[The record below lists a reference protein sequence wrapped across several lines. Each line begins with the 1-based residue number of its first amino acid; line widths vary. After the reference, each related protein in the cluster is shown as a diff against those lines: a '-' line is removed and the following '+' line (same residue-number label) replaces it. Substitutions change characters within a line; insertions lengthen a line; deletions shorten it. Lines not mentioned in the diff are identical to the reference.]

1 MQLSVAMRDKVRW
14 RSLIALVFGVGL
26 GLGAVRPAA
35 AQADHP
41 LTLDDALVRA
51 RAHNRDLRAARARLD
66 QSRTGIEQAR
76 AALLPSAA
84 AQGKYTHNNKEVE
97 LALPGGGEPVV
108 ITKGEQLDFSVSA
121 SVPVIA
127 PPAYLALSA
136 ANKTQRANT
145 AQYEATEADVL
156 LAVAQA
162 YYGAAG
168 ADELIAA
175 RTHAVET
182 ARKTLDDAEARVA
195 ADLANQVDAL
205 RARNAL
211 LRAEQAQREAENTRA
226 RAYRALATLID
237 ADGPIAIAP
246 AAPSPESAGGA
257 AAATAGSSS
266 APVAAGSAPAA
277 AAAGSSSAPDLVTS
291 ALALR
296 PELVAERESIAAA
309 TASSRAAALRWTP
322 SLSAFGNLRAF
333 NYEGFSGDKYAW
345 AVGLTVDWVLY
356 DGGVRDAQRHAA
368 AAQRREAEARLDE
381 LSDSITD
388 EVADASGDLDTKRSG
403 VTTAQQGLELAT
415 ETLRLIRAQYDA
427 GTVKQL
433 DVLAAQDALVV
444 AEVGVVQAR
453 YDLALADLQ
462 LRRVTGAFPGP
473 ARGGK

>member
-14 RSLIALVFGVGL
+14 RSLIALGVGL
-26 GLGAVRPAA
+26 GLGLGAAAPAN

-97 LALPGGGEPVV
+97 LALPGGGDPVV

-136 ANKTQRANT
+136 AKKTQRANA

-156 LAVAQA
+156 YAVAQA
-162 YYGAAG
+162 FYGAAG

-195 ADLANQVDAL
+195 ADLANQVDVL

-211 LRAEQAQREAENTRA
+211 LRAEQAQREAENTRS

-246 AAPSPESAGGA
+246 GAPGATTTTTAIATATDA
-257 AAATAGSSS
+257 AAA
-266 APVAAGSAPAA
+266 PPAAGS
-277 AAAGSSSAPDLVTS
+277 PDLVTA

-309 TASSRAAALRWTP
+309 TASTRAAALRWTP

-345 AVGLTVDWVLY
+345 AVGLTLDWVLY

>member
-14 RSLIALVFGVGL
+14 RSLIALGVGL
-26 GLGAVRPAA
+26 GLGLGAAAPAN

-84 AQGKYTHNNKEVE
+84 SQGKYTHNNKEVE

-136 ANKTQRANT
+136 AKKTQRANT

-237 ADGPIAIAP
+237 ADGPITIAP
-246 AAPSPESAGGA
+246 GAPGATTTTTTIATATDA
-257 AAATAGSSS
+257 AAA
-266 APVAAGSAPAA
+266 PPAAGS
-277 AAAGSSSAPDLVTS
+277 PDLVTA

-309 TASSRAAALRWTP
+309 TASTRAAA
-322 SLSAFGNLRAF
+322 
-333 NYEGFSGDKYAW
+333 
-345 AVGLTVDWVLY
+345 
-356 DGGVRDAQRHAA
+356 
-368 AAQRREAEARLDE
+368 
-381 LSDSITD
+381 
-388 EVADASGDLDTKRSG
+388 
-403 VTTAQQGLELAT
+403 
-415 ETLRLIRAQYDA
+415 
-427 GTVKQL
+427 
-433 DVLAAQDALVV
+433 
-444 AEVGVVQAR
+444 
-453 YDLALADLQ
+453 
-462 LRRVTGAFPGP
+462 
-473 ARGGK
+473 